1 MWISILGSIVLLSAC
16 QRRKSKQPRCWESS
30 WYFALPMPIEA
41 ESPIVK
47 PYISSHTH
55 VYICIPI
62 VNIYCQCQLRLNRP
76 LSNPTYHH
84 THMYIY
90 ICIYIYIKYIKLL
103 YLVMYSYSFLVM
115 YIYIIFIKHLSP
127 DPLTNHRFV
136 RLRKYWTLLLEVAAV
151 FAWIY
156 FCTTGALDEGN
167 GRRGRRGRQRAT
179 GKEGKE
185 GKDGK
190 DEMRCLVC

>member
-1 MWISILGSIVLLSAC
+1 MWISIMGSIVVLSAC

-30 WYFALPMPIEA
+30 WYFTLPMPIEA

-47 PYISSHTH
+47 PY
-55 VYICIPI
+55 
-62 VNIYCQCQLRLNRP
+62 
-76 LSNPTYHH
+76 TYHH

-90 ICIYIYIKYIKLL
+90 IHIYQIYQSPILGYVL
-103 YLVMYSYSFLVM
+103 YSYLFLVMYI

-156 FCTTGALDEGN
+156 FCTTGALDEGD
-167 GRRGRRGRQRAT
+167 GRRGRMGR
-179 GKEGKE
+179 
-185 GKDGK
+185 
-190 DEMRCLVC
+190 MRCDACVGG

>member
-1 MWISILGSIVLLSAC
+1 MYTNC
-16 QRRKSKQPRCWESS
+16 QHI
-30 WYFALPMPIEA
+30 LPMPIEA

-55 VYICIPI
+55 VYI
-62 VNIYCQCQLRLNRP
+62 Y
-76 LSNPTYHH
+76 
-84 THMYIY
+84 MYIY
-90 ICIYIYIKYIKLL
+90 ISNISN
-103 YLVMYSYSFLVM
+103 SYTWLCTHIHSWLC
-115 YIYIIFIKHLSP
+115 IYIIFIKHLSP

-179 GKEGKE
+179 GKEGK
-185 GKDGK
+185 DGK

>member
-1 MWISILGSIVLLSAC
+1 MWISIMGSIVVLSAC

-30 WYFALPMPIEA
+30 WYFTLPMPIEA

-47 PYISSHTH
+47 PY
-55 VYICIPI
+55 
-62 VNIYCQCQLRLNRP
+62 
-76 LSNPTYHH
+76 TYHH

-90 ICIYIYIKYIKLL
+90 IYTYISNISK
-103 YLVMYSYSFLVM
+103 SYTWLCTVLIFILGYV

-156 FCTTGALDEGN
+156 FCTTGALDEGD
-167 GRRGRRGRQRAT
+167 GRRGRRGRMGRM
-179 GKEGKE
+179 GR
-185 GKDGK
+185 
-190 DEMRCLVC
+190 MRCDACVGG